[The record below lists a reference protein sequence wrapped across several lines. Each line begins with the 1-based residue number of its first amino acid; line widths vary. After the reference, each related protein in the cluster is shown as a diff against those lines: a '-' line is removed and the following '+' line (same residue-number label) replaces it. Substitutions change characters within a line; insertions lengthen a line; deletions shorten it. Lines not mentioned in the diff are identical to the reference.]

1 MPTTDATHTGKRKK
15 LLGNLVKYAIP
26 LIVSVSLC
34 YLLFTGVDFGLILS
48 IIRDQCDFRWIALA
62 MAISIV
68 SFVCRAY
75 RWRLQLRA
83 IGVNP
88 PMHALIY
95 SIFGTYSVN
104 LVFPRL
110 GEVWRTG
117 YIAQRQNAQFTSVDR
132 KSVV

>member
-83 IGVNP
+83 
-88 PMHALIY
+88 MA
-95 SIFGTYSVN
+95 
-104 LVFPRL
+104 
-110 GEVWRTG
+110 
-117 YIAQRQNAQFTSVDR
+117 
-132 KSVV
+132 